1 MDVSYSAWR
10 HSTPESIAL
19 KGDSFSFLFDRRY
32 TNRLNRMSRI
42 FFEAYAKATKE
53 LSAQEDRFPSLSE
66 IDAKMESGA
75 VYAFKDRLTKNTEFF
90 DEIKISGVSYLVP
103 KAMKFIDASGMYT
116 DLTFDFN
123 SGIVTLPTRRKVPAK
138 VATTVP
144 PAPVY
149 QEEAEEGINSGL
161 EMTAEVQ
168 TETQNAQPAA
178 QDDDSDDQYIDT
190 DEIAPPSQASAQASP
205 QVVPQ
210 IVTQAPPQ
218 PISERTSPQK
228 DDKDR
233 LNGFNPTSRPV
244 IIAAAVLLIIA
255 LAGAFFIHMPMGAP
269 VMVEYSAYLTNSSNI
284 TSLDMD
290 IKNPRQVSSDLEIAL
305 PTNSDKSISARGGMV
320 TISHIGSTVIR
331 MNSSGDASIKVYLN
345 GNWSSIP
352 INLNLSV
359 PKGYDSEM
367 VVHGQNYN
375 VNRKDD
381 KILLRFNGTHNATRF
396 EQSFTH
402 RR

>member
-103 KAMKFIDASGMYT
+103 KAVKFIDASGMYT
-116 DLTFDFN
+116 DLVFDFN
-123 SGIVTLPTRRKVPAK
+123 SGSVTLPTRRKMPVDVAANLTPDHHEEPEEDINEDFETPA
-138 VATTVP
+138 
-144 PAPVY
+144 
-149 QEEAEEGINSGL
+149 EAL
-161 EMTAEVQ
+161 KPQVTPQ
-168 TETQNAQPAA
+168 TAA
-178 QDDDSDDQYIDT
+178 QDRASEDLYIDAEDT
-190 DEIAPPSQASAQASP
+190 TPVSQTPAQAPIQASAQASP
-205 QVVPQ
+205 QAAYQV
-210 IVTQAPPQ
+210 APEKP
-218 PISERTSPQK
+218 SPQK
-228 DDKDR
+228 DSKARAD
-233 LNGFNPTSRPV
+233 GFNLTSKPIIIVAAALLV
-244 IIAAAVLLIIA
+244 II
-255 LAGAFFIHMPMGAP
+255 LAGAIILRHGPMGAP
-269 VMVEYSAYLTNSSNI
+269 VLVEYSAYLTNSSNI

-290 IKNPRQVSSDLEIAL
+290 IKNPNQVSSDLEMSL
-305 PTNSDKSISARGGMV
+305 PTNSDKSISVRGGMV
-320 TISHIGSTVIR
+320 TISHTSSTVIR

-345 GNWSSIP
+345 GNWTSIP

-359 PKGYDSEM
+359 PGGYDSGV

-396 EQSFTH
+396 EQSFTP

>member
-1 MDVSYSAWR
+1 MDVSYSAWW

-53 LSAQEDRFPSLSE
+53 LSTQEDRFPSLSE

-103 KAMKFIDASGMYT
+103 KAVKFIDASGMYT
-116 DLTFDFN
+116 DLVFDFN
-123 SGIVTLPTRRKVPAK
+123 SGSVTLPTRRKMPVDVAANLAPEPVHHEDPEGYINEDFETPA
-138 VATTVP
+138 
-144 PAPVY
+144 
-149 QEEAEEGINSGL
+149 EAL
-161 EMTAEVQ
+161 TPQV
-168 TETQNAQPAA
+168 TA
-178 QDDDSDDQYIDT
+178 QDRASEEQYIDVE
-190 DEIAPPSQASAQASP
+190 DAPPVSRTP
-205 QVVPQ
+205 
-210 IVTQAPPQ
+210 TQAPPQ
-218 PISERTSPQK
+218 ASYQAAPEKPSPQMDSK
-228 DDKDR
+228 AR
-233 LNGFNPTSRPV
+233 TGSFNLTSKPM
-244 IIAAAVLLIIA
+244 IIAAAALLVIT
-255 LAGAFFIHMPMGAP
+255 LAGAIFLSHGPMGAP

-290 IKNPRQVSSDLEIAL
+290 IKNPSQVSSDLEMSL

-320 TISHIGSTVIR
+320 TISHTSSTIVR

-345 GNWSSIP
+345 GNWTSIP

-359 PKGYDSEM
+359 PRGYDSG
-367 VVHGQNYN
+367 VVIHGQNYN

-381 KILLRFNGTHNATRF
+381 KILLRFNGAHNATRF
-396 EQSFTH
+396 EQSFTP